1 MNTSNPHATPTAT
14 ADPAEVARFD
24 AIAHRFWDPD
34 GEFMPLHRLNPVRAE
49 FVASRAPLRGQRVVD
64 VGCGGG
70 LMAEA
75 LHRAGARVTA
85 VDLAPSM
92 IEVARLHA
100 LEQGFDI
107 DYRVA
112 SSTDLLAADTGAFD
126 VVTCMEMLEHVPDPD
141 RTLAELGRL
150 LRPGGALFVSTINR
164 TARAFALAIVGAEYV
179 ARMLPRG
186 THEFER
192 LIRPS
197 ELARWARAA
206 GLELR
211 ELAGLEFNPL
221 NRQASLGRDTA
232 VNYIAWLA
240 RPAVG
245 P

>member
-1 MNTSNPHATPTAT
+1 MNARTDAPPPSS
-14 ADPAEVARFD
+14 DPAEVARFD
-24 AIAHRFWDPD
+24 ALAHRFWDPQ

-49 FVASRAPLRGQRVVD
+49 FVQARAPLRAARVLD

-75 LHRAGARVTA
+75 LCRAGARVSA

-100 LEQGFDI
+100 LEAGLDI
-107 DYRVA
+107 AYRVA
-112 SSTDLLAADTGAFD
+112 SSTDLLPGDAGSYD
-126 VVTCMEMLEHVPDPD
+126 VVTCMEMLEHVPSPD
-141 RTLAELGRL
+141 LTLAELGTL
-150 LRPGGALFVSTINR
+150 LRPGGSLFVSTINR
-164 TARAFALAIVGAEYV
+164 TARAFALAIVGAEYL

-211 ELAGLEFNPL
+211 ELAGLEFNPVTA
-221 NRQASLGRDTA
+221 QASLTRDPG
-232 VNYIAWLA
+232 VNYVAWLSRTSA
-240 RPAVG
+240 
-245 P
+245 

>member
-1 MNTSNPHATPTAT
+1 MNARSAPCPPS

-24 AIAHRFWDPD
+24 AMAHRFWDPR

-49 FVASRAPLRGQRVVD
+49 FVQSRATLRGARVLD

-75 LHRAGARVTA
+75 LCRAGARVSA
-85 VDLAPSM
+85 IDLAPTM

-100 LEQGFDI
+100 VEAGLQI

-112 SSTDLLAADTGAFD
+112 SSTDLASVESGSYDI
-126 VVTCMEMLEHVPDPD
+126 VTCMEMLEHVPAPD
-141 RTLAELGRL
+141 RTLADLGAL
-150 LRPGGALFVSTINR
+150 LRPGGSLFVSTINR
-164 TARAFALAIVGAEYV
+164 TARAFALAIVGAEYI
-179 ARMLPRG
+179 AGMLPRG

-197 ELARWARAA
+197 ELARWARGA

-211 ELAGLEFNPL
+211 ELAGLEFNPVSAA
-221 NRQASLGRDTA
+221 ASLTRDPS

-240 RPAVG
+240 RAPA
-245 P
+245 

>member
-1 MNTSNPHATPTAT
+1 MTNAASPAAPIAGV
-14 ADPAEVARFD
+14 DPAEVARFD
-24 AIAHRFWDPD
+24 ASAHRFWDPE

-49 FVASRAPLRGQRVVD
+49 FVRSRCVLQGARVVD

-75 LHRAGARVTA
+75 LSKAGAAVTA

-100 LEQGFDI
+100 IEGGMQI

-112 SSTDLLAADTGAFD
+112 ASSDLLATAAAAFD

-141 RTLAELGRL
+141 RTLAELGQL
-150 LRPGGALFVSTINR
+150 LRPGGSLFVSTINR

-179 ARMLPRG
+179 AGMLPRG

-221 NRQASLGRDTA
+221 NRQASLSRDTA
-232 VNYIAWLA
+232 VNYIAWLS
-240 RPAVG
+240 RPDEAS
-245 P
+245 